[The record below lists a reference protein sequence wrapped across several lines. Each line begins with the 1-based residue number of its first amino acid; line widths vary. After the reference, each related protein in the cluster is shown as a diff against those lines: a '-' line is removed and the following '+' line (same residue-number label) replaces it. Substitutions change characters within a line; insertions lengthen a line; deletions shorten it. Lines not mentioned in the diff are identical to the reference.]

1 MSKCEDIYEWCGLSK
16 AEIASLNRPFG
27 GALDQL
33 TKCSITGASKAL
45 RQKML
50 ADRFVLRG
58 IAILGQWTT
67 LYGSPNSGKTLLT
80 NWLLREAIEANEI
93 ESEMVYYIN
102 ADDHYRG
109 LVEKTELAE
118 EWCMHM
124 IAPHHND
131 FSVSQVPELMLEMA
145 KDGSANGVIFV
156 LDTLK
161 KFTDLMDKRA
171 ASDFGMAARGF
182 VSAGGTLIALAHT
195 NKHKNADGKAVYSG
209 TSDIVDDSD
218 CCYVIDKISEVEKD
232 GRTLHTVEF
241 SNIKARGDVEPTVG
255 FTYEKQPG
263 QAYIELLDSVKRI
276 GSEDV
281 AKVRA
286 AAEAK
291 ERLVDDEPVIEA
303 VCAVI
308 AEGTTSKDELIKAV
322 KSRAEASTTR
332 IKEVLERRTGHAYFL
347 GDRWTVRKGAHNK
360 HEYAVLQA
368 PSQN

>member
-1 MSKCEDIYEWCGLSK
+1 MDRLKIIRDWGGLADLKAMSSTGYSENVLS
-16 AEIASLNRPFG
+16 R
-27 GALDQL
+27 L
-33 TKCSITGASKAL
+33 TKCSLTGASAAL

-50 ADRFVLRG
+50 DDKFVLEG

-67 LYGSPNSGKTLLT
+67 LYAAPNAGKTLLT

-131 FSVSQVPELMLEMA
+131 FSVSQIPEMMLEMA
-145 KDGSANGVIFV
+145 KDGSANGVIFI

-195 NKHKNADGKAVYSG
+195 NKHKNSEGKAVYSG

-241 SNIKARGDVEPTVG
+241 TNIKARGDVEPTLG
-255 FTYEKQPG
+255 FTYEKQPR

-281 AKVRA
+281 SKVRA
-286 AAEAK
+286 AVKAK
-291 ERLVDDEPVIEA
+291 EKLVDDEPVIEA

-308 AEGTTSKDELIKAV
+308 AEGTNTKDELVKAV
-322 KSRAEASTTR
+322 KDRTNKVSVKL
-332 IKEVLERRTGHAYFL
+332 IKQVLEQRTGHAYFL
-347 GDRWTVRKGAHNK
+347 GDRWTVRKGAHNR
-360 HEYAVLQA
+360 HEYAVLHP
-368 PSQN
+368 PS